1 MESPEDPLTVSTD
14 ISTDNKGDTASISR
28 PFNTILDDFQQGK
41 SASARSMARS
51 EFVASMVRERRDWAN
66 QTT

>member
-1 MESPEDPLTVSTD
+1 MGKQEKPYALSTD